1 MRGRHWAITI
11 GVAIVSGAVVVSLTP
26 RGQGQGTTQRM
37 EPLGACV
44 ASHPVAGGNC
54 YLYVVAS
61 PNVMSIFENDVLAAS
76 YQLPR
81 APEEGLA
88 YSPRYTIYAG
98 RNEPVVGGNAYCYVY
113 DRQNGSVY
121 VFVNARYSGTQPL
134 PETGDPLQE

>member
-1 MRGRHWAITI
+1 MRGRDWALMV
-11 GVAIVSGAVVVSLTP
+11 GVVVVSGAVIVSVTP
-26 RGQGQGTTQRM
+26 RGQGQGTRIGM

-61 PNVMSIFENDVLAAS
+61 PGISIFENGVVAAS

-81 APEEGLA
+81 APEEGA
-88 YSPRYTIYAG
+88 RYGRRYTIYAG

-113 DRQNGSVY
+113 DRANGCVY
-121 VFVNARYSGTQPL
+121 VFVNAKYSSTETL

>member
-1 MRGRHWAITI
+1 MRGRHWALIV
-11 GVAIVSGAVVVSLTP
+11 GVVVVSAAVIVSVTP
-26 RGQGQGTTQRM
+26 RGRGQGTRVGM

-61 PNVMSIFENDVLAAS
+61 PNVISILENGVLAAS

-81 APEEGLA
+81 GPEGLVI
-88 YSPRYTIYAG
+88 SPRYTICAG
-98 RNEPVVGGNAYCYVY
+98 RNEPVVGGNAYCHVI
-113 DRQNGSVY
+113 DRANHCIY
-121 VFVNARYSGTQPL
+121 VFVNARYSGTETL